1 LIAPRKLK
9 QDGRNYYNFDLYNC
23 ADQKKNQSEADEASS
38 ASEVS
43 LPSRPATPDSTDSKL
58 MLLELLLTRKQE
70 ELEQTKE
77 ELRVWKAALSEKED
91 KDSVLFQ
98 QLKKE
103 KDLLVELL
111 LKERLLRKHVSSR
124 IRELESSSLEES
136 RRVVRYQC
144 HEEIK
149 LRKEIERL
157 EFKRE
162 WSEPKQAIVK
172 SDSSVTVL
180 PDTEQDGDDERIKTL
195 SDRVAYLENEL
206 QEAHQII
213 DLQHEKLV
221 SKPRNPEDVCSML
234 RSELDRLKGLS
245 EISDRKE
252 ISRIEDLVMEQNK
265 VIHDQEM
272 HIFALSEIN
281 REVKELLVASCVH
294 QEHPSELILKYNDA
308 LLEIEKLKRR
318 GL

>member
-1 LIAPRKLK
+1 L
-9 QDGRNYYNFDLYNC
+9 
-23 ADQKKNQSEADEASS
+23 EADENSS
-38 ASEVS
+38 SSEVS
-43 LPSRPATPDSTDSKL
+43 IPSRPTTPESTDSRL

-77 ELRVWKAALSEKED
+77 ELRVWKAALAEAED
-91 KDSVLFQ
+91 KHTALFQ
-98 QLKKE
+98 QLKRE

-136 RRVVRYQC
+136 RHVVRYQC

-157 EFKRE
+157 ELERE
-162 WSEPKQAIVK
+162 WIEPKRIVTK
-172 SDSSVTVL
+172 SDSSATML
-180 PDTEQDGDDERIKTL
+180 SDSEQKEDESTKELTERI
-195 SDRVAYLENEL
+195 AYLENEL

-221 SKPRNPEDVCSML
+221 SKPRNSHDV
-234 RSELDRLKGLS
+234 RSELQGELGRLKGIAEPSVL
-245 EISDRKE
+245 KE
-252 ISRIEDLVMEQNK
+252 IKRIEDLVMEQNK
-265 VIHDQEM
+265 VIQTQEM
-272 HIFALSEIN
+272 QIFTLSEIN

-294 QEHPSELILKYNDA
+294 QDHPSDLIIKYNDA
-308 LLEIEKLKRR
+308 LLEIEKLKK
-318 GL
+318 LTL